1 MSFKGM
7 EPVSYGCWDTV
18 RISDCFGPRGTRSFI
33 ISYHCSLSVTP
44 SLGAVT
50 VLWLQGQ
57 HLCPLS
63 HFLSKVP
70 ACCAGVLEK
79 I

>member
-1 MSFKGM
+1 M
-7 EPVSYGCWDTV
+7 
-18 RISDCFGPRGTRSFI
+18 

-70 ACCAGVLEK
+70 ACCAGMLEK
-79 I
+79 IRSIPPMSPP